1 MVILRSRNI
10 SIRENGL
17 FSGQENRNGKLI
29 RENGQFSGRENRNGK
44 PIWGNGQFSG
54 QENRTGKPIRGNGLF
69 SGQESWDGAWND
81 RIEKDTKGI
90 CIYEMKIRFVHQL
103 RCREQERFQ

>member
-10 SIRENGL
+10 SIRGNGVFSGQENRNGKLIRENGL

-29 RENGQFSGRENRNGK
+29 RDLSRFPGR
-44 PIWGNGQFSG
+44 
-54 QENRTGKPIRGNGLF
+54 T
-69 SGQESWDGAWND
+69 SWDGAWND

-90 CIYEMKIRFVHQL
+90 CIYETKIRFAHRQ